1 MPKLSRRKFLV
12 GCSSAIAAMAGSRL
26 TQLAFA
32 EPNAASASDAD
43 VVVVVFLR
51 GAWDALN
58 VFPVLGGADRGYYES
73 QRPDLRVN
81 LTGANRALTV
91 SNNSQFGMHSAMGA
105 LRDLYEAGNM
115 AVVLACGLNHSTRS
129 HFDAMQFIETGT
141 GGQVGVNQGWLAR
154 HLLTA
159 PNAPGGIA
167 IPALSATYS
176 PVASLLGYDGT
187 VTMSEPSGLAF
198 SGHWKYEEHQRTVLR
213 DLYDGDTWAF
223 QAGTRTLNTLDAIPM
238 GDYTPS
244 GGAQYPDH
252 SFGTNLQAIAQIIKA
267 DLGLQV
273 ATVDFGGW
281 DTHEGQGA
289 GSGAGWN
296 YFYNQLDALSRG
308 LKAFYTDLSG
318 CGGTDYVGRT
328 TVIVMSEFGRRLRQ
342 NDSGGTDHGH
352 GSAMLLMG
360 GGVKGKQ
367 FYGSWPGLAPNQL
380 FDGADLQIT
389 TDYRHVLSE
398 VLVKRTGQPQG
409 NLGTIFPGFSNYAPL
424 GLVNAKFSQPLPPAG
439 PYNLYLPLVQRNTNT
454 SCP

>member
-1 MPKLSRRKFLV
+1 MTKISRRKFLV

-32 EPNAASASDAD
+32 EPNAASTSNAD

-81 LTGANRALTV
+81 LTGTNRALTL
-91 SNNSQFGMHSAMGA
+91 SNNSQFGMHAAMGP
-105 LRDLYEAGNM
+105 LKDLYEAGSM

-154 HLLTA
+154 HLVTS
-159 PNAPGGIA
+159 PNAPNGIA

-187 VTMSEPSGLAF
+187 VTMSEPSGLEF
-198 SGHWKYEEHQRTVLR
+198 NGHWKYQDHQRTVLR
-213 DLYDGDTWAF
+213 DLYDGEAWAF
-223 QAGTRTLNTLDAIPM
+223 QAGTRTLNTLNAIPT
-238 GDYTPS
+238 GDYVPS

-252 SFGTNLQAIAQIIKA
+252 SFGTNLKAIAQIIKA

-289 GSGAGWN
+289 GSGSGWN

-318 CGGTDYVGRT
+318 CGGADYVGRT

-398 VLVKRTGQPQG
+398 VLVKRTGQPQS
-409 NLGTIFPGFSNYAPL
+409 NLGTIFPGFNNYSPL
-424 GLVNAKFSQPLPPAG
+424 NLVNAKFSNPLPPAG
-439 PYNLYLPLVQRNTNT
+439 PYSLYLPMVQRTT
-454 SCP
+454 SNNCP